1 MRRFVGDVVERYKN
15 SSALWAWEF
24 GNEPNLAMDLPN
36 AAQFRPAGGGAGD
49 DLNSAQ
55 VLSAVSEFA
64 REVRRHDATR
74 PMFSGNSHP
83 RSAAWHNTKERSWT
97 VDTKEQ
103 FREIL
108 SRDNPDPLNT
118 ITVHLYGNVPVQK
131 DMGAWAADRVDWLA
145 TVQGLARQA
154 RKPLFVGEF
163 GLPGKGDGPETQATF
178 KELLAQMEQARVPIA
193 AFWVFDFGPQS
204 DDWSVQFDN
213 SRSFMIR
220 LAADANRRWS
230 QAAKAEA
237 VQGQADR

>member
-1 MRRFVGDVVERYKN
+1 MRRFVGDVVERYKD

-36 AAQFRPAGGGAGD
+36 AAEFRPPGGGAGD

-108 SRDNPDPLNT
+108 RRDNPDPLDT

-131 DMGAWAADRVDWLA
+131 DMGAWAVDRSDWLA
-145 TVQGLARQA
+145 TVQDIARQA

-163 GLPGKGDGPETQATF
+163 GLPGKGDQPETQATF

-213 SRSFMIR
+213 SRSFMIP
-220 LAADANRRWS
+220 LTAEANRRWS

-237 VQGQADR
+237 VHGQAGR